1 MPELIINT
9 GPLIA
14 LCAAVEDLQVLKSCY
29 ACIHVPRMVADE
41 IIAGSQG
48 AYDLERIRSTELF
61 EIAEDRIFL
70 DPYLTSALD
79 PGEAAVIASALS
91 LGVSTVSIDEKI
103 GRRVARLHGLSV
115 TGSTGM
121 LLKCANSGGISDL
134 DGCFSAMRKKGI
146 WISESITRNALLHW
160 QEGGG

>member
-29 ACIHVPRMVADE
+29 ACIHV
-41 IIAGSQG
+41 
-48 AYDLERIRSTELF
+48 
-61 EIAEDRIFL
+61 
-70 DPYLTSALD
+70 
-79 PGEAAVIASALS
+79 LS
-91 LGVSTVSIDEKI
+91 ISTVSIDEKI
-103 GRRVARLHGLSV
+103 GRRVARLHSLSV

-134 DGCFSAMRKKGI
+134 ESCFSAMRKKGI